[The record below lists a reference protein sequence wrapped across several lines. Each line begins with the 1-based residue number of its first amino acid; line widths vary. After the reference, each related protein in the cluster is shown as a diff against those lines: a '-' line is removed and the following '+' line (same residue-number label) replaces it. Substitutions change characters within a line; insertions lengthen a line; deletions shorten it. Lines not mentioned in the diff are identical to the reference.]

1 MSEPLG
7 QSQVLPY
14 LRGLARL
21 GWRFDLM
28 AFEPPSAD
36 EGELRMLKEEL
47 TAEGINYTWAK
58 RSSSHALPV
67 KAWEAT
73 NALVRLAAGSVI
85 HRPRIV
91 HARSYLPAA
100 VGRLLANMIPRAKL
114 VFDCRGLLA
123 DEYVDAG
130 HWTKQSGRYRLVKRA
145 ERWLFARA
153 DAVVTLTERLR
164 RWLTDSV
171 HLLPATTLTEVIPCC
186 VDLDRFRLQAG
197 AREDSRASL
206 DAGERFVVVYS
217 GSLGSW
223 YREPDMARLFAA
235 IRRRRP
241 AMLAIFSRSPT
252 ETLRRHLREQGV
264 ADQDVVERS
273 VRPAEMPH
281 ALAAGD
287 AAFSLIDTCFSKMA
301 SSPTKIA
308 EYLAL
313 GLPVALNVDIGDG
326 QELAGASDAIID
338 VGSLTDED
346 CERAAQQLIDATARP
361 GIAGRARTLAEE
373 RFSVATVGVTRYARL
388 YDRLLEGAATPTR
401 A

>member
-14 LRGLARL
+14 LRALARL
-21 GWRFDLM
+21 GWRFGLL
-28 AFEPPSAD
+28 AFEPLSAGED
-36 EGELRMLKEEL
+36 ELRTLKEEL
-47 TAEGINYTWAK
+47 TTHGIDYTWTR

-73 NALVRLAAGSVI
+73 NALARLAASSLV

-100 VGRLLANMIPRAKL
+100 VGRLLVNLIPRAKL
-114 VFDCRGLLA
+114 LFDCRGLLA

-130 HWTKQSGRYRLVKRA
+130 YWTKQSGRYRLVKRA
-145 ERWLFARA
+145 ERWLFRRA

-164 RWLTDSV
+164 RWLTDRA
-171 HLLPATTLTEVIPCC
+171 HLLPPTTPTEVIPCC
-186 VDLDRFRLQAG
+186 VDLDRFRLHAG
-197 AREDSRASL
+197 ARQDARASL
-206 DAGERFVVVYS
+206 GAGDRFVVVYA

-223 YREPDMARLFAA
+223 YREPDMARLFAS

-241 AMLAIFSRSPT
+241 ALLAIFTRSPT
-252 ETLRRHLREQGV
+252 EALRRHLREQGIS
-264 ADQDVVERS
+264 DEDVVVRS
-273 VRPAEMPH
+273 VRPSAMPH

-287 AAFSLIDTCFSKMA
+287 AALSLIDTCFSKIA

-326 QELAGASDAIID
+326 QELAGASDAIVD

-346 CERAAQQLIDATARP
+346 CERAALQLIEAAARP
-361 GIAGRARTLAEE
+361 GIAARARALAEE
-373 RFSVATVGVTRYARL
+373 RFSVTSVGVTRYARL
-388 YDRLLEGAATPTR
+388 YDRMLRGDASSRP
-401 A
+401 

>member
-1 MSEPLG
+1 MTEPLG

-14 LRGLARL
+14 LRALARL

-28 AFEPPSAD
+28 AFEPPSAGD
-36 EGELRMLKEEL
+36 GELRVLKEEL
-47 TAEGINYTWAK
+47 AAGGINYTWAK
-58 RSSSHALPV
+58 RSRSHALPI

-73 NALVRLAAGSVI
+73 HALVRLAAGSVQR
-85 HRPRIV
+85 RPRIV

-100 VGRLLANMIPRAKL
+100 VGRLLANLVPGAKL

-130 HWTKQSGRYRLVKRA
+130 HWTQQSGRYRMVKRA
-145 ERWLFARA
+145 ERWLFSRA

-164 RWLTDSV
+164 RWLTDSA

-186 VDLDRFRLQAG
+186 VDLERFRLHAG
-197 AREDSRASL
+197 AREGARASL
-206 DAGERFVVVYS
+206 GAGDRFVVVYS

-241 AMLAIFSRSPT
+241 AVLAIFTRSPT
-252 ETLRRHLREQGV
+252 EVLRRHLREQGV
-264 ADQDVVERS
+264 VDEDIVERS

-287 AAFSLIDTCFSKMA
+287 AAFSLIDTCFSKIA

-313 GLPVALNVDIGDG
+313 GLPVAMNVDIGDG
-326 QELAGASDAIID
+326 QELAGASDAIVD

-346 CERAAQQLIDATARP
+346 CERAAGQLVDAAARP
-361 GIAGRARTLAEE
+361 GMATRARALAEE
-373 RFSVATVGVTRYARL
+373 RFSVATVGVPRYARL
-388 YDRLLEGAATPTR
+388 YDRLLAGG
-401 A
+401 